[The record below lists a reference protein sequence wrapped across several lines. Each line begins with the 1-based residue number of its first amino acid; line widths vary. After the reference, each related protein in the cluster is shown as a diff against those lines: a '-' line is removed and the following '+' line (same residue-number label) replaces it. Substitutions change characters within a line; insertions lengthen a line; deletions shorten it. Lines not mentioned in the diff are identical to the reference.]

1 MTPMSRSRRAC
12 GFTLIELL
20 TVIAIIAVL
29 MSLLFAAIGGAMEKA
44 KRTQARNDIRQLV
57 AAINAYNEEYGRY
70 PVRQDQ
76 TGTQVTYR
84 TDNSDLLY
92 TLRAVPQGANA
103 DNALNPRGIVFLDVP
118 NAKNPSDPRGGIA
131 NGIWFDPWGRQP
143 GKAESGIYH
152 VRIDAAYRGYVNDPY
167 PGSYDASGGRPIVRT
182 GAIAWSLAK
191 GGLQTYELRDQVI
204 SW

>member
-1 MTPMSRSRRAC
+1 MTPTPRGRRAC

-20 TVIAIIAVL
+20 TVIAIVAVL

-57 AAINAYNEEYGRY
+57 AAINAYNEEYGTL
-70 PVRQDQ
+70 PVTKAQ

-103 DNALNPRGIVFLDVP
+103 DNALNPRGIVFIDVP
-118 NAKNPSDPRGGIA
+118 NAKNPSHPQGGISK
-131 NGIWFDPWGRQP
+131 GIWFDPWGRQP
-143 GKAESGIYH
+143 GKPESGVYH
-152 VRIDAAYRGYVNDPY
+152 VRLDAAYQGYVNDPY
-167 PGSYDASGGRPIVRT
+167 PGSYAGGSKPIVRT